1 MSRAAAI
8 GEDVRLAGY
17 ALAGVEVL
25 AAEDRP
31 AAVRAWEELPDDVG
45 LLLLT
50 PLTDEALAERFVE
63 RPELLRARL
72 P

>member
-1 MSRAAAI
+1 MSRVAAI
-8 GEDVRLAGY
+8 GEGAQIACY
-17 ALAGVEVL
+17 ALAGVEL
-25 AAEDRP
+25 LPAEDVAEALSSWER
-31 AAVRAWEELPDDVG
+31 VRDDVG

-50 PLTDEALAERFVE
+50 PMAEEAIEERTPE